1 MIHLRAITL
10 ALPILTGAIAV
21 LPDAATAGEACGG
34 GRIAV
39 GGTCT
44 ETAQVAAEIRDLV
57 GRTIERDDLNAV
69 ILSVSVGDTP
79 VLTEAWGESL
89 AGVAATPDMHFRNGP
104 IPIPSSTPLLLQ
116 LHPRQ
121 APTLGDPP

>member
-44 ETAQVAAEIRDLV
+44 ETEQVAAEIRDLV
-57 GRTIERDDLNAV
+57 GRTIERADLTAD
-69 ILSVSVGDTP
+69 ILSVSVGATP
-79 VLTEAWGESL
+79 VLTEAWG
-89 AGVAATPDMHFRNGP
+89 A
-104 IPIPSSTPLLLQ
+104 
-116 LHPRQ
+116 PRP
-121 APTLGDPP
+121 AERRVGTGCVL